1 MYARNLDLRSTVFQ
15 KAIEVGEAYQLRTK
29 VNYLTMAL

>member
-1 MYARNLDLRSTVFQ
+1 MYARNLDLRSAIFQ

-29 VNYLTMAL
+29 VEYLSM